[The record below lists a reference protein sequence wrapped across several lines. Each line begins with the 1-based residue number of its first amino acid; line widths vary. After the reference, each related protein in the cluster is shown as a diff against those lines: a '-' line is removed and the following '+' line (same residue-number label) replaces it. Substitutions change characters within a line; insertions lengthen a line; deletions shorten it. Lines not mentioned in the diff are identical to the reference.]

1 MALTTVEFDCLE
13 QEAYLNLWRT
23 YDRLKALEEE
33 VFGRHSLSAQQYN
46 ALRLL
51 AAAHPGTLQTL
62 TLSSLLVSR
71 SPDITRLVDRLE
83 QRKLVRRAR
92 PPGNRRVVEIR
103 ITTAGQGLLAD
114 IADEVRK
121 CHVAQLGHLSQEEL
135 KSLIHLL
142 KAARRPHEQRP
153 T

>member
-1 MALTTVEFDCLE
+1 MALTTVEFDSLE

-23 YDRLKALEEE
+23 YDRLKALEED
-33 VFGRHSLSAQQYN
+33 VFGRHALSAQQYN

-62 TLSSLLVSR
+62 NLGSLLVSR

-92 PPGNRRVVEIR
+92 PPENRRVVEVG
-103 ITTAGQGLLAD
+103 ITPAGQKLLAD
-114 IADEVRK
+114 MAEEVRQ
-121 CHVAQLGHLSQEEL
+121 CHVAQLGHLTSTEL

-142 KAARRPHEQRP
+142 KAARRPHEP
-153 T
+153 PST